1 MKILRTRLA
10 IEVILGV
17 ILVLPSLAYADLV
30 QNQAI
35 VTDVQ
40 PPEPSIQ
47 DVYVVMRDMDLAYQN
62 VEIRT
67 IVPTE
72 NGASALVDL
81 VGGTLVDV
89 ELVAAAVG
97 WTLRDIYYVAGNAGE
112 FQTWSG
118 PWRSRVADA
127 KRFLAAATGEEGP
140 QRRPEELA
148 PLIWF
153 EDIDADDRL
162 WGLNP
167 TTYRIMQTLK
177 MLPNLTGPMGG
188 SGRNR

>member
-1 MKILRTRLA
+1 MGA
-10 IEVILGV
+10 
-17 ILVLPSLAYADLV
+17 ILVLSSLAYADPA
-30 QNQAI
+30 QNQAV
-35 VTDVQ
+35 VTNVQ
-40 PPEPSIQ
+40 PPEPSVQ

-81 VGGTLVDV
+81 IGGTLVDV

-112 FQTWSG
+112 FQAWSG

-153 EDIDADDRL
+153 EDIDEGDRL

-177 MLPNLTGPMGG
+177 MLPILTGPMGG
-188 SGRNR
+188 TGRNR

>member
-1 MKILRTRLA
+1 MFLLA
-10 IEVILGV
+10 IFVV
-17 ILVLPSLAYADLV
+17 PSLVYTGPARA
-30 QNQAI
+30 QAGS
-35 VTDVQ
+35 TSAQ
-40 PPEPSIQ
+40 PPEPTIEE
-47 DVYVVMRDMDLAYQN
+47 VYVVMRDLDLGYEN

-72 NGASALVDL
+72 VGASALVGL
-81 VGGTLVDV
+81 AGGTLVDV
-89 ELVAAAVG
+89 ELAPAAIG
-97 WTLRDIYYVAGNAGE
+97 WTLRDIYYVAGDTAE
-112 FQTWSG
+112 FRAWSD
-118 PWRSRVADA
+118 PWHARVADA
-127 KRFLAAATGEEGP
+127 ERFLAAATGDGGQ

-153 EDIDADDRL
+153 EDINAEDRL

-177 MLPNLTGPMGG
+177 MMPNLSGPMGGTG

>member
-10 IEVILGV
+10 IQVIVGA
-17 ILVLPSLAYADLV
+17 ILVLPSLAYADLA
-30 QNQAI
+30 QNQTI

-72 NGASALVDL
+72 IGASALVDL

-112 FQTWSG
+112 FQAWSG

-127 KRFLAAATGEEGP
+127 RRFLAAATGEEGP
-140 QRRPEELA
+140 QRQPEELA

-188 SGRNR
+188 TGRNR

>member
-1 MKILRTRLA
+1 VKILRTRLA
-10 IEVILGV
+10 IQVIVGA
-17 ILVLPSLAYADLV
+17 ILVLPSLAYADLA
-30 QNQAI
+30 QNQTI

-72 NGASALVDL
+72 IGASALVDL

-112 FQTWSG
+112 FQAWSG

-127 KRFLAAATGEEGP
+127 RRFLAAATGEEGP
-140 QRRPEELA
+140 QRQPEELA

-188 SGRNR
+188 TGRNR

>member
-1 MKILRTRLA
+1 MFVGA
-10 IEVILGV
+10 
-17 ILVLPSLAYADLV
+17 ILVLSSLAYADPA
-30 QNQAI
+30 QNQAV
-35 VTDVQ
+35 VTNVQ
-40 PPEPSIQ
+40 PPEPSVQ

-81 VGGTLVDV
+81 IGGTLVDV
-89 ELVAAAVG
+89 ELAAAAVG
-97 WTLRDIYYVAGNAGE
+97 WTLRDIYYVAGNTDE
-112 FQTWSG
+112 FQSWSG

-127 KRFLAAATGEEGP
+127 KRFLAAAIGEEGP

-153 EDIDADDRL
+153 EDIGADDRL

-188 SGRNR
+188 TGRNR

>member
-1 MKILRTRLA
+1 MLLA
-10 IEVILGV
+10 IFVV
-17 ILVLPSLAYADLV
+17 PSLTYGWPA
-30 QNQAI
+30 QGQAPS
-35 VTDVQ
+35 TNAA

-47 DVYVVMRDMDLAYQN
+47 DVYVVMRDMDLGYEN

-72 NGASALVDL
+72 VGASALVGL
-81 VGGTLVDV
+81 TGGTLVDV
-89 ELVAAAVG
+89 ELAPAAVG
-97 WTLRDIYYVAGNAGE
+97 WTLRDIYYVAGNAEE
-112 FQTWSG
+112 FHAWSG
-118 PWRSRVADA
+118 PWRARVADA
-127 KRFLAAATGEEGP
+127 ERFLAAATGDDGA

-153 EDIDADDRL
+153 EDINAEDRL

-177 MLPNLTGPMGG
+177 MMPNLTGPMGG
-188 SGRNR
+188 AGSGRNR

>member
-1 MKILRTRLA
+1 MRILCARVA
-10 IEVILGV
+10 IKVFAGV
-17 ILVLPSLAYADLV
+17 ILVLSSLAYADPA
-30 QNQAI
+30 QNQAV
-35 VTDVQ
+35 VTNVQ
-40 PPEPSIQ
+40 PPEPSVQ

-81 VGGTLVDV
+81 IGGTLVDV

-97 WTLRDIYYVAGNAGE
+97 WTLRDIYYVAGNADE
-112 FQTWSG
+112 FQSWSG

-127 KRFLAAATGEEGP
+127 KRFLAAAIGEEGP

-153 EDIDADDRL
+153 EDIGADDRL

-188 SGRNR
+188 TGRNR

>member
-10 IEVILGV
+10 IEVIVGI
-17 ILVLPSLAYADLV
+17 ILVLPSLAYANLA

-72 NGASALVDL
+72 IGASALVDL

-112 FQTWSG
+112 FQAWSG

-127 KRFLAAATGEEGP
+127 RRFLAAATGEEGP
-140 QRRPEELA
+140 QRQPEELA

-188 SGRNR
+188 TGRNR

>member
-1 MKILRTRLA
+1 VKILRTRLA
-10 IEVILGV
+10 IEVIVGI
-17 ILVLPSLAYADLV
+17 ILVLPSLAYADLA

-72 NGASALVDL
+72 IGASALVDL

-112 FQTWSG
+112 FQAWSG

-127 KRFLAAATGEEGP
+127 RRFLAAATGEEGP
-140 QRRPEELA
+140 QRQPEELA

-188 SGRNR
+188 TGRNR

>member
-1 MKILRTRLA
+1 
-10 IEVILGV
+10 VIVGA
-17 ILVLPSLAYADLV
+17 ILVLPSLAYADLA
-30 QNQAI
+30 QNQTI

-72 NGASALVDL
+72 IGASALVDL

-112 FQTWSG
+112 FQAWSG

-127 KRFLAAATGEEGP
+127 RRFLAAATGEEGP
-140 QRRPEELA
+140 QRQPEELA

-188 SGRNR
+188 TGRNR